1 MALQLVEMQE
11 IRDHGIPS
19 SSWYICN
26 VTPTQRLWEQHERD
40 GARKEFKSQRIRM
53 PIAR

>member
-26 VTPTQRLWEQHERD
+26 VTPTQRLWEHHKRG
-40 GARKEFKSQRIRM
+40 GAWKELEDQD
-53 PIAR
+53 ARC